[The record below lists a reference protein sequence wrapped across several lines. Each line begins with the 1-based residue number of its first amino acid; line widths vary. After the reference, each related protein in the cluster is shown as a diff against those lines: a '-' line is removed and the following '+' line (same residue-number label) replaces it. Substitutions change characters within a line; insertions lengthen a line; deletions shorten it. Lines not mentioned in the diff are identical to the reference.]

1 MKENKVLFTKLKENA
16 IIPTRESSNAGWDI
30 YICPNSDEDVWN
42 IEPHETKLI
51 PTGIASIIPE
61 GYYMQVQ
68 ERSSTG
74 SKGIKYSAG
83 VIDSNYR
90 GEWKLAI
97 YNSTNKPI
105 IIVHEKNIEKYQS
118 DDNIVYPFNK
128 AIFQAILHETYPAIV
143 SEEISLDEFKKYKTD
158 RGDKG
163 FGEFTNK

>member
-105 IIVHEKNIEKYQS
+105 IIVLLVPIFLINKEINIDIKPKH
-118 DDNIVYPFNK
+118 NNGIV
-128 AIFQAILHETYPAIV
+128 V
-143 SEEISLDEFKKYKTD
+143 SIP
-158 RGDKG
+158 
-163 FGEFTNK
+163 N